1 MNLCNLWIFSSRPFG
16 PTSYPR
22 SPREIKRVI
31 SRGKSAVISLG
42 VFLTGILTGHPKN
55 YLAMRK
61 DRPA

>member
-1 MNLCNLWIFSSRPFG
+1 MNLCNLWILSSRPFG

-22 SPREIKRVI
+22 
-31 SRGKSAVISLG
+31 KSAVISLG